1 MTWLKSTN
9 EGVIISIHLTPRA
22 KRDAIE
28 GWHGDALKVK
38 IKAPPVDGKANG
50 YLLKFIAKQLEIPNS
65 SATLIKGETSR
76 EKLVLIKGLT
86 ENAIVNKLS

>member
-28 GWHGDALKVK
+28 GLHGDALKVK
-38 IKAPPVDGKANG
+38 IKAPPVDGKAND
-50 YLLKFIAKQLEIPNS
+50 YLLKFLAD
-65 SATLIKGETSR
+65 
-76 EKLVLIKGLT
+76 
-86 ENAIVNKLS
+86 KLSVPRAKVNLLRGATNRDKQVLVTGLNETDVTIRLT